1 MKINADLNQRAVVYS
16 EELPWVSSPAPGV
29 ERRMLER
36 DGEEIGRATTIVRFA
51 SNSSFPMHSH
61 GGGEEFLVLEGVFSD
76 ENGDYGPGTYIRNP
90 VGSQHTPY
98 SREGCTIFV
107 KLCQMSPDDRN
118 HLCIN
123 TNQAAWEPG
132 EIPGIQRMPLHCFGR
147 ERVFLIK
154 WEAGTHFPH
163 HTHSDGS
170 EVLVLEGV
178 WEDEGGRYPN
188 TMSRGVSRY
197 NLRFNGRG
205 IATRKKTRIG
215 IKFVKAFCVDKLAR
229 IMLLLTRLGVAVIRT

>member
-1 MKINADLNQRAVVYS
+1 MKINADLNQHAVVYS

-118 HLCIN
+118 HVCIN

-178 WEDEGGRYPN
+178 WEDEGGRYPKG
-188 TMSRGVSRY
+188 TWLRSPVGSSHEPFSREGCLLYVKSP
-197 NLRFNGRG
+197 
-205 IATRKKTRIG
+205 IE
-215 IKFVKAFCVDKLAR
+215 KFAALLA
-229 IMLLLTRLGVAVIRT
+229 